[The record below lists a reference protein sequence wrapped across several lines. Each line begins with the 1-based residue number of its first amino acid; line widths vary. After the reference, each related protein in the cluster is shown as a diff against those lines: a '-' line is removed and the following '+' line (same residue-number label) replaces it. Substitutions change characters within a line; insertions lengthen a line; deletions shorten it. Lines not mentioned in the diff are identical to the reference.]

1 MIRFLVEHKHCGTQ
15 TVIIGRDY
23 YDACRRC
30 GRDPKIWKLVRAMD
44 QKDCGRPQFFYKSS
58 VLDVVRLTRA
68 VDFFYKIVYN
78 ITILNKER
86 LLKMYELT
94 INTIEG
100 KEKIKVGTR
109 NFGEKLARQYLDCV
123 DVYAVEIINFETGE
137 LVYYNA
143 KG

>member
-1 MIRFLVEHKHCGTQ
+1 MIRYLVEHKHCGTQ

-30 GRDPKIWKLVRAMD
+30 GRDPKIWKLVRAID
-44 QKDCGRPQFFYKSS
+44 QRNCGRPQFFYKSS
-58 VLDVVRLTRA
+58 ALDVVRLKIGI
-68 VDFFYKIVYN
+68 DFFHKILYN

-86 LLKMYELT
+86 LLKMYKFT
-94 INTIEG
+94 IKSYSGNETI
-100 KEKIKVGTR
+100 KISNR
-109 NFGEKLARQYLDCV
+109 NFGEKLAKQYLDCA
-123 DVYAVEIINFETGE
+123 DVYAVEITNFDTGE